1 MTALFDNLQSVSAS
15 HAYKTTFAAN
25 ASSPSFNQSV
35 KCPIEVCFSDE
46 KQTQLAYFLRILK
59 QASQQSRWIMFI
71 GDEAMI
77 DKKLLQ
83 SAGIDLHKVLLLKN
97 KKGLS
102 DYSLMEKALSTGNCS
117 AVIATGDIEQFETEE
132 IRQAAYNGSSYAF
145 VINRATKSKLT
156 IH

>member
-15 HAYKTTFAAN
+15 QAYKSTFAAHT
-25 ASSPSFNQSV
+25 SSPSFNQSV

-77 DKKLLQ
+77 DKNLLQ
-83 SAGIDLHKVLLLKN
+83 SAGIDLNKILLLKN

-102 DYSLMEKALSTGNCS
+102 DQKLMEKSLSAGNCS
-117 AVIATGDIEQFETEE
+117 AVIATGEVEDFQREE
-132 IRQAAYNGSSYAF
+132 IRQAAENGSSYAF
-145 VINRATKSKLT
+145 VINRETKNRVTL
-156 IH
+156 H

>member
-15 HAYKTTFAAN
+15 QVYKSSFATLT
-25 ASSPSFNQSV
+25 SSPTLVQPV

-71 GDEAMI
+71 GDEAML
-77 DKKLLQ
+77 DKNLLQ
-83 SAGIDLHKVLLLKN
+83 SAGVDLNKVLLLKN

-102 DYSLMEKALSTGNCS
+102 DQALMEKALHTGNCS
-117 AVIATGDIEQFETEE
+117 AVIAAGDVEDFECED
-132 IRQAAYNGSSYAF
+132 IRHAAEAGSSYAF
-145 VINRATKSKLT
+145 VINRHSKSKVT